1 MELHLHYEQQPPYPL
16 THIEKSPFTWELT
29 GKMKLAKDRRSL
41 YYNDSLTLGGIP
53 EQAFE
58 YRLGHRSALEWVI
71 DQYQRKETSN
81 PNRADDPEYIVRL
94 VGQVIAVSLETV
106 SITRVLPPYAV
117 QSA

>member
-16 THIEKSPFTWELT
+16 QHLEKAPFTWELT

-41 YYNDSLTLGGIP
+41 YYNDSLTLAGVP
-53 EQAFE
+53 EEAFE

-106 SITRVLPPYAV
+106 EIARSLPPYA
-117 QSA
+117 

>member
-16 THIEKSPFTWELT
+16 QHIEKAPFSWELT
-29 GKMKLAKDRRSL
+29 GKMNGDKMTGGKMKLAKDRRSL

-53 EQAFE
+53 EEAFE

-71 DQYQRKETSN
+71 DQYQRKEKSN

-94 VGQVIAVSLETV
+94 VKQVITVSL
-106 SITRVLPPYAV
+106 
-117 QSA
+117 